1 MRPACHLRGI
11 CVVRRT
17 VRSHGGP
24 PPPENKGKGRPEG
37 EPRDGSQFL
46 DEAPAGDAGSVETEF
61 GTKPLKR
68 GKSK

>member
-1 MRPACHLRGI
+1 MRPACALRGTEEP
-11 CVVRRT
+11 CART
-17 VRSHGGP
+17 VGFPHP
-24 PPPENKGKGRPEG
+24 NDGKGRPEG

-46 DEAPAGDAGSVETEF
+46 DEEPAGDAGSVETEF

>member
-1 MRPACHLRGI
+1 MRPARALRGI
-11 CVVRRT
+11 CVARRPCART
-17 VRSHGGP
+17 VGFPHP
-24 PPPENKGKGRPEG
+24 NNGKGRPEG

>member
-1 MRPACHLRGI
+1 MRPARALRGI
-11 CVVRRT
+11 CVARRT
-17 VRSHGGP
+17 VRSHGGLP
-24 PPPENKGKGRPEG
+24 HPNNGKGTPEG

-61 GTKPLKR
+61 GTKPQKR